1 MNEFED
7 LLNSVSEVNPGDVV
21 TAEVLTVDNDQ
32 TNVVIKGQVL
42 KVSLHF
48 VN

>member
-32 TNVVIKGQVL
+32 ATLLSKEQVL
-42 KVSLHF
+42 KVFLHF